1 MKDLFLVVLLVS
13 MLLMIGCDSQNDEDK
28 TSLIH
33 EISISNGNLV
43 GNTNRVVI
51 KKGQNVK
58 LVFRSDTIT
67 KVHLHGY
74 DIEKTVPV
82 NDSVEIEF
90 SANATGKF
98 EVTSHN
104 IDHSSHDS
112 GHADKEPGKTDPE
125 AHAAIFESNTLQKG
139 DTFSYTIGK
148 NMEGIKI
155 PYHDH
160 MAHDSSGTITVSS
173 HHGKE
178 GTVQVKITD
187 GENTY
192 QPKDVVI
199 KPGGTVQWLVAKEG
213 RVRITSGIV
222 PSKHENGNETHDEND
237 QEKPLFTLEVHP

>member
-1 MKDLFLVVLLVS
+1 MKNLVVLLIPT
-13 MLLMIGCDSQNDEDK
+13 LLMVGCDSQNDDAE

-33 EISISNGNLV
+33 EITISNGDLV

-58 LVFRSDTIT
+58 LVFHSDATT

-74 DIEKTVPV
+74 DIEKTILE
-82 NDSVEIEF
+82 NDSVNIEF
-90 SANATGKF
+90 TANATGKF

-104 IDHSSHDS
+104 INHSSHES
-112 GHADKEPGKTDPE
+112 EHADKDAGKTDPE

-148 NMEGIKI
+148 DMKGMKI

-173 HHGKE
+173 DLGKE

-199 KPGGTVQWLVAKEG
+199 KPGGTVQWLVEKEG
-213 RVRITSGIV
+213 HVRITSGIV
-222 PSKHENGNETHDEND
+222 PSEHENGNETNDEND
-237 QEKPLFTLEVHP
+237 QEKSLFTLEVHP